1 MTQLRTAQGLALDWL
16 KVLDFLDFESDFL
29 PLLQKLEAQ
38 ELGALAA
45 THFTLTELA
54 RFHADRIA
62 SDLFIL
68 ES

>member
-1 MTQLRTAQGLALDWL
+1 MEWL
-16 KVLDFLDFESDFL
+16 KDLDFVDFESDIL

-38 ELGALAA
+38 EWGTLTV
-45 THFTLTELA
+45 THFTLTEPA